1 MNHSIRTFSRRTAGA
16 TALPA
21 ALLVG
26 ALLLALGPALSSTAR
41 ADEVPSV
48 QIPEHLLDDDLLG
61 SFKRIA
67 VLDGGRVKPMDSLAR
82 FRLLRL
88 SGKTSLKLEVN
99 GDTRRVSASEWML
112 WTMMVP
118 DAMSHVPIF
127 NVNDTDAVV
136 ELGITPERKR
146 ERFSFDQ
153 VEPHREALVEKWNEY
168 QQIDSDDRQR
178 LQNEIV
184 ALGFNYLDYELTAEH
199 FGFARVALEAGEDG
213 FPEGFVPDHVSGP
226 PTAVDVG
233 VGLGAFLQGAVERG
247 LMPPP
252 PSMLAALRQIQLQAV
267 RSANIKPLPPAGN
280 LEEEVW
286 HSPNDLL
293 MQGLAGEEIDSSD
306 AEFMLAWAEVG
317 RAYAD
322 GDRLNEALGAFLA
335 KQQEKLDMRG
345 EGAHLDRE
353 VRFYERSYFGR
364 SLALFI
370 LGFVMF
376 AFTWA
381 APNSTWSVWLSRAAA
396 VVVVLGLL
404 MVSFGIY
411 QRCVIRERAPVTTLY
426 ETILFITACMVA
438 VALFIEFI
446 KRNRIA
452 ASLAAFVG
460 ALGMFMAN
468 RYEAKE
474 GVDTMPQLQAVLDTN
489 FWLYTH
495 VTTVVIGYAAGLLAM
510 AIAWVYLLG
519 RLFRWIKERDANARF
534 LTSAN
539 YGVIGFCLL
548 FSLVGTVL
556 GGIWA
561 NDSWGRFWGWDP
573 KENGA
578 LMIVLWTLIILH
590 ARLGGY
596 VRELGIHGSSIVLGS
611 IVVFSWWGTNQLG
624 VGLHA
629 YGFTD
634 GVWGL
639 LFGFWYTQLAFLL
652 VAMGLWVFG
661 DRKSDK
667 APGDDAGGPGSP
679 GRQQKKAK
687 TGPKRQRELA
697 VR

>member
-1 MNHSIRTFSRRTAGA
+1 MNHLHPIHPPIAKRPTAW
-16 TALPA
+16 PA
-21 ALLVG
+21 AAVLAALWLVVG
-26 ALLLALGPALSSTAR
+26 LVPAAR
-41 ADEVPSV
+41 ADDVPSV
-48 QIPEHLLDDDLLG
+48 QIPEHLLDEDLLD

-99 GDTRRVSASEWML
+99 GATRRVSASEWML
-112 WTMMVP
+112 WTMMAP
-118 DAMSHVPIF
+118 DQMAHVPIF

-136 ELGITPERKR
+136 EIGIRPDRKR
-146 ERFSFDQ
+146 QSFSFEQ

-168 QQIDSDDRQR
+168 QQIESDYRTR

-184 ALGFNYLDYELTAEH
+184 ALGFNYLDYELTAFH
-199 FGFARVALEAGEDG
+199 FDFARNELEPGEDG
-213 FPEGFVPDHVSGP
+213 FPEGFVPEGVTA
-226 PTAVDVG
+226 PTAADIG
-233 VGLGAFLQGAVERG
+233 AGLGAFLQGAVERG

-252 PSMLAALRQIQLQAV
+252 PSMLDALQQIRLKAI
-267 RSANIKPLPPAGN
+267 RSANIKPLPPAGD

-293 MQGLAGEEIDSSD
+293 MQGLSGEDIDASD
-306 AEFMLAWAEVG
+306 AGFMLAWAEVG
-317 RAYAD
+317 RAHAD
-322 GDRLNEALGAFLA
+322 GGRLNEALDGFLA
-335 KQQEKLDMRG
+335 KQQEKLDLRG
-345 EGAHLDRE
+345 EGAHIDRE
-353 VRFYERSYFGR
+353 VRFYQMSYFGR
-364 SLALFI
+364 SLALFV
-370 LGFVMF
+370 LGFVLF

-396 VVVVLGLL
+396 AIVVIGLL
-404 MVSFGIY
+404 MVSMGIY

-519 RLFRWIKERDANARF
+519 RLFRWIKARDANAKF
-534 LTSAN
+534 LTSAS

-578 LMIVLWTLIILH
+578 LMIVLWALIILH

-596 VRELGIHGSSIVLGS
+596 VRELGIHGSSIVMGA
-611 IVVFSWWGTNQLG
+611 IVAFSWWGTNQLG

-634 GVWGL
+634 GVWGWL
-639 LFGFWYTQLAFLL
+639 TVFWLIQLGFVLI
-652 VAMGLWVFG
+652 AMGLWVFG
-661 DRKSDK
+661 DRTSSKTSGDDGP
-667 APGDDAGGPGSP
+667 APGPSRSEEAEPP
-679 GRQQKKAK
+679 AK
-687 TGPKRQRELA
+687 RELA
-697 VR
+697 VH